1 MDTLNI
7 EGVLLNPAKVIDVE
21 GGNVLTYLHSTDKGY
36 VGFGEVYMSTVNPQT
51 IKGWR
56 RHNRV
61 TLNFVVP
68 VGSIRFVLFD
78 DREAST
84 TKGAY
89 FDIVLSRDNYQRLT
103 VPPGIWFAFKGE
115 GAGEN
120 MLLNTIDQENDP
132 TESDRMPLDQIQYN
146 GW

>member
-1 MDTLNI
+1 MDKVTI
-7 EGVLLNPAKVIDVE
+7 DGVLLSPAKVIDVE
-21 GGNVLTYLHSTDKGY
+21 GGNVLTYLHSTDAGY
-36 VGFGEVYMSTVNPQT
+36 KGFGEVYMSTVQHSA

-56 RHNRV
+56 RHNQV
-61 TLNFVVP
+61 TLNLIVP
-68 VGSIRFVLFD
+68 VGAIRFVLFD
-78 DREAST
+78 DRQESAT
-84 TKGAY
+84 HGAY

-115 GAGEN
+115 GAAEN

-132 TESDRMPLDQIQYN
+132 NESDRKPLDQIAYH